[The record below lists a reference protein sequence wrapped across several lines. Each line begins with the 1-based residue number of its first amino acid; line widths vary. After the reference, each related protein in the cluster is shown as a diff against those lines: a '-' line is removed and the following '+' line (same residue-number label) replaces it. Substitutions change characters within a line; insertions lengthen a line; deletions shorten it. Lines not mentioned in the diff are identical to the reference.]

1 VHSLRAQTAQAKA
14 TKATKG
20 TQAQAQPATPP
31 LPATVEVSRVPEA
44 HSPTF
49 LRFQLGARLRELRE
63 SAGLRAEQ
71 VGEHVDCSAST
82 VSRIEGGKVGIRRG
96 VLLQLLDLYGVTD
109 EGHRE
114 DLLVLAKQGKQRGW
128 WARYGE
134 LPAAYAQYVGF
145 ESAAAEIR
153 NYEPLIV
160 PGQLQTEDYLRALF
174 RAAEPYQTEE
184 TVEKHVRVRLTRQ
197 DLLTKANPV
206 RLLTVLD
213 EGVLRRLIGGPD
225 VMRGQLK
232 RLSEA
237 ARMPN
242 VTIQILPFSGGAYAG
257 MAGSFAILDFPAAD
271 APTIACAE
279 GLTGAL
285 YAEGDDAQ
293 RYMLVFDSLRAAA
306 LSPLESARL
315 IDSVRDELA

>member
-1 VHSLRAQTAQAKA
+1 MQSFTVQTAPS
-14 TKATKG
+14 G
-20 TQAQAQPATPP
+20 PVPA
-31 LPATVEVSRVPEA
+31 EVSRVIDG

-49 LRFQLGARLRELRE
+49 LRFQLGAQLRELRE
-63 SAGLRAEQ
+63 TAGLRADE
-71 VGEHVDCSAST
+71 VAEHADCSAST
-82 VSRIEGGKVGIRRG
+82 ISRIEGGKVGIRRG
-96 VLLQLLDLYGVTD
+96 VLLQLLELYGVTD
-109 EGHRE
+109 EDQRE
-114 DLLVLAKQGKQRGW
+114 TLLGLAKQGKQRGW

-134 LPAAYAQYVGF
+134 IPTTYAQYIGF
-145 ESAAAEIR
+145 EAAAAEIR

-174 RAAEPYQTEE
+174 RAAEPYKPEA
-184 TVEKHVRVRLTRQ
+184 TVEKLVRVRIARQ
-197 DLLTKANPV
+197 NLLSKEQPL

-237 ARMPN
+237 AQMPN

-257 MAGSFAILDFPAAD
+257 MAGSFAILDFPDSD
-271 APTIACAE
+271 APTLACAE

-285 YAEGDDAQ
+285 YAEGEDAQ

-306 LSPLESARL
+306 LSPLESSRL
-315 IDSVRDELA
+315 IDSVRGELA

>member
-1 VHSLRAQTAQAKA
+1 MRWSSGLAAQGVRPGPTEVIWVSE
-14 TKATKG
+14 
-20 TQAQAQPATPP
+20 TQ
-31 LPATVEVSRVPEA
+31 
-44 HSPTF
+44 SPTF

-63 SAGLRAEQ
+63 AAGLRADE
-71 VGEHVDCSAST
+71 VGEHADCSAST
-82 VSRIEGGKVGIRRG
+82 ISRIEGGKVGIRRG
-96 VLLQLLDLYGVTD
+96 VLLHLLELYGVTD
-109 EGHRE
+109 ETHRE
-114 DLLVLAKQGKQRGW
+114 TLLSLAKQGKQRGW

-134 LPAAYAQYVGF
+134 LPAAYAQYIGF
-145 ESAAAEIR
+145 ESAASEMR

-184 TVEKHVRVRLTRQ
+184 TVEKRVRVRLARQ
-197 DLLTKANPV
+197 DLLTRDNPL

-213 EGVLRRLIGGPD
+213 EGVVRRVIGGPD

-237 ARMPN
+237 SQLPN

-257 MAGSFAILDFPAAD
+257 MAGSFAILDFPDPD
-271 APTIACAE
+271 APAIACAE

-285 YAEGDDAQ
+285 YAEGEDVQ
-293 RYMLVFDSLRAAA
+293 RYMMVFDNLRAAA
-306 LSPLESARL
+306 LSPLESTRL
-315 IDSVRDELA
+315 IDSLRDELA